1 MTATTL
7 LEPTSSSATQHN
19 AALPGAAHLTPQ
31 QLDCFHTRG
40 YLIVPGLLNAQET
53 QTLSE
58 VARLDQALASKMLN
72 RKDAEG
78 GTAQL
83 ALDNHL
89 SDNMYSAIVQSERLV
104 RPIEA
109 MLGGEV
115 YHYHHKVSA
124 KKPFE
129 GGAWE
134 WHQDYG
140 YWYNNGCLFPYM
152 ASCYIAI
159 DPATRENGCMQLI
172 AGSQD
177 MGRIEHGTAGE
188 QTGANMERVTAA
200 LDHMELV
207 YAEMNAGDALFFH
220 ANTLHRSDQN
230 RSPNPRWGLICCY
243 NAARNDPYKP
253 GPHPGYTPMPVLP
266 DSVVLEAGLR
276 QLETLRAQQ

>member
-1 MTATTL
+1 MLDAKQ
-7 LEPTSSSATQHN
+7 LEYFN
-19 AALPGAAHLTPQ
+19 
-31 QLDCFHTRG
+31 TRG
-40 YLIVPGLLNAQET
+40 YVIVPGLFSAQET
-53 QTLSE
+53 QVLSD
-58 VARLDQALASKMLN
+58 VARMDQALASKMLN
-72 RKDAEG
+72 RKDAQG
-78 GTAQL
+78 GVAQL
-83 ALDNHL
+83 ALDNAL
-89 SDNMYSAIVQSERLV
+89 SDNLYSAIVQSARLV
-104 RPIEA
+104 RPMEA

-159 DPATRENGCMQLI
+159 DPATKENGCMQLI
-172 AGSQD
+172 AGSHD
-177 MGRIEHGTAGE
+177 MGRIEHGTSGE
-188 QTGANMERVTAA
+188 QTGANMERVSAA

-207 YAEMNAGDALFFH
+207 YAEMDAGDALFFH

-230 RSPNPRWGLICCY
+230 RSPDPRWGLICCY

-266 DSVVLEAGLR
+266 DSAVLQAGLR
-276 QLETLRAQQ
+276 QLEALRPHN